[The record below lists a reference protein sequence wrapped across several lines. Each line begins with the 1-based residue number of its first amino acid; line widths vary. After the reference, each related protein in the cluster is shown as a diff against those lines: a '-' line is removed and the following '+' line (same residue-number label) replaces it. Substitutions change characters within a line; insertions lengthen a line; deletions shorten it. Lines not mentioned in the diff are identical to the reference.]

1 MILGVPVLEWSAYD
15 PFATP
20 EDYATFAQRDLSDVE
35 AGTVTLLLASA
46 SARIRSFCR
55 WQVWPIETDDALEC
69 NGTGAREMVLP
80 VRKLIDLTNI
90 AEDGTDLDPDAYTW
104 TRMGTIKRVD
114 GARWTDRDRGL
125 IVTASHGFEASQIGR
140 ASCSVQPVV
149 VAEVPEGEARD
160 PVASRWQVFAPPAAD
175 VRATDRIVFDGDVYE
190 VDGEPQ
196 RWTTGVLDHVEFF
209 MAKVVD

>member
-46 SARIRSFCR
+46 S
-55 WQVWPIETDDALEC
+55 ALEC

-125 IVTASHGFEASQIGR
+125 IVTASHGFEASPWDLVEL
-140 ASCSVQPVV
+140 SCKLVALTAPNLGTPRGAVRLQAGGVQVQYDPAA
-149 VAEVPEGEARD
+149 VATSVPEIRAG
-160 PVASRWQVFAPPAAD
+160 SPAAAALAAYR
-175 VRATDRIVFDGDVYE
+175 VRWDR
-190 VDGEPQ
+190 
-196 RWTTGVLDHVEFF
+196 
-209 MAKVVD
+209 

>member
-125 IVTASHGFEASQIGR
+125 IVTASHGFEASPWDLVEL
-140 ASCSVQPVV
+140 SCKLVALTAPNLGTPRGAVRLQAGGVQVQYDPAA
-149 VAEVPEGEARD
+149 VATSVPEIRAG
-160 PVASRWQVFAPPAAD
+160 SPAAAALAAYR
-175 VRATDRIVFDGDVYE
+175 VRWDR
-190 VDGEPQ
+190 
-196 RWTTGVLDHVEFF
+196 
-209 MAKVVD
+209 